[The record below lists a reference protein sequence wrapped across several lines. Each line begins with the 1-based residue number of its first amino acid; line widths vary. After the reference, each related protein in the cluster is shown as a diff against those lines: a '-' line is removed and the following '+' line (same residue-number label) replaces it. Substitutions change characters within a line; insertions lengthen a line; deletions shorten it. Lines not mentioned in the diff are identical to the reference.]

1 MTADASPAPEHS
13 APAAGAPTGAPARR
27 ATESRATGTEAT
39 GSRTTRT
46 TTARATP
53 VVQSRVGAPL
63 AFVGLALAM
72 LSLFLPWLAGEG
84 QQITGLGVTE
94 TLDLKAMAPLNFL
107 GLLVLA
113 FLTSVTLFTRLGIFA
128 ILNALAASAVLIAH
142 LTFVWVL
149 INSAGSSS
157 PVLSGLPDGVSIS
170 YGPFLA
176 AIGFLL
182 MIIGSVFAARSA
194 EYLLPD
200 RAEARLLNR
209 DGVDRD

>member
-1 MTADASPAPEHS
+1 MTAHATPGPERSHSPAGP
-13 APAAGAPTGAPARR
+13 PAG
-27 ATESRATGTEAT
+27 AT
-39 GSRTTRT
+39 GSDVTRSGATRSNAAESSATTSD
-46 TTARATP
+46 TAVSGPAKSTP
-53 VVQSRVGAPL
+53 VVRSRVGAPL

-72 LSLFLPWLAGEG
+72 ISLFLPWLAGDG
-84 QQITGLGVTE
+84 QQISGLGVTE

-128 ILNALAASAVLIAH
+128 IANALTASAVLIAH
-142 LTFVWVL
+142 LTFLWVL

-157 PVLSGLPDGVSIS
+157 PVLAGLPAGVSIS

-182 MIIGSVFAARSA
+182 MIIGSVLAAKSA
-194 EYLLPD
+194 EFLLPD
-200 RAEARLLNR
+200 RPEARLL
-209 DGVDRD
+209 DRD